1 MHVDMVTA
9 GAEALGLYRE
19 GDLDGAPRVARLRGP
34 LDLPEALG
42 ADYGGKA
49 SVFVYH
55 PDPSPD
61 HHRPAHRAEKVLGE
75 PEALPS
81 STPYVCESL

>member
-1 MHVDMVTA
+1 M
-9 GAEALGLYRE
+9 
-19 GDLDGAPRVARLRGP
+19 RLRDL

-42 ADYGGKA
+42 TDYGGKA
-49 SVFVYH
+49 TDFVDH
-55 PDPSPD
+55 PDSSPD
-61 HHRPAHRAEKVLGE
+61 HHRPAHRTEKVLGE